1 MKVFLFNG
9 QRMNAYI
16 LSGKTVLVNPKFE
29 IKNYFSMDNS
39 EQQFLENL
47 LITPSPTGFESEGQ
61 KVWKEYVGSFADEV
75 EADAYGSACAKL
87 NTSFDVITVMLEA
100 HCDEIGMIVQHIT
113 DDGFVY
119 INKLGGSDSTIARAK
134 RVHIH
139 TREGVVSGVTGNT
152 AIHLQDKKN
161 GKGEQPAWKDIYVDI
176 GASSRDEALDMVQV
190 GDPITYADA
199 YDYLSDDILTG
210 RALDN
215 RIGGYMI
222 AQVLRRL
229 NDRRDE
235 LGVNVVALNS
245 VQEEVGGYGA
255 RMMSYRIEP
264 DLSLVTDVTH
274 ATDSPGIDH
283 KEHGLVKL
291 GKGPS
296 IQHGG
301 ANHPRIVEYLE
312 KISEQKGIDIQHE
325 ATSVRTGT
333 DTDSI
338 FYQKTGIPSALISL
352 PLRYMH
358 SPVET
363 VSLTDAEALIE
374 LMTESVLALE
384 PDQTFQ
390 VL

>member
-1 MKVFLFNG
+1 M
-9 QRMNAYI
+9 
-16 LSGKTVLVNPKFE
+16 
-29 IKNYFSMDNS
+29 YFMMDAS
-39 EQQFLENL
+39 EKQFLEDL
-47 LITPSPTGFESEGQ
+47 LITPSPTGFESRGQ
-61 KVWKEYVGSFADEV
+61 KVWKEYAGQFADDV
-75 EADAYGSACAKL
+75 KADAYGSAYARL

-113 DDGFVY
+113 DSGFVY

-139 TREGVVSGVTGNT
+139 TKNGIVSGVTGNT

-161 GKGEQPAWKDIYVDI
+161 GNGTQPSWKDIYVDI
-176 GASSRDEALDMVQV
+176 GVSSRDEALDLVQV
-190 GDPITYADA
+190 GDPITYADE
-199 YDYLSDDILTG
+199 YDYLSKEILSG

-215 RIGGYMI
+215 RIGGFMI
-222 AQVLRRL
+222 AQVLREL
-229 NDRRDE
+229 HNRRDE
-235 LGVNVVALNS
+235 LNVNVVALNS

-264 DLSLVTDVTH
+264 DLTLVTDVTH
-274 ATDSPGIDH
+274 ATDTPGIDH

-296 IQHGG
+296 LQHGG
-301 ANHPRIVEYLE
+301 ANHPRITEFLE
-312 KISEQKGIDIQHE
+312 EISEQKEIEIQHE

-333 DTDSI
+333 DADSI

-363 VSLTDAEALIE
+363 VSLTDVEALIE
-374 LMTESVLALE
+374 LMTASVLALE

-390 VL
+390 VF

>member
-1 MKVFLFNG
+1 MIDSPE
-9 QRMNAYI
+9 Y
-16 LSGKTVLVNPKFE
+16 
-29 IKNYFSMDNS
+29 D
-39 EQQFLENL
+39 FLEEL
-47 LITPSPTGFESEGQ
+47 LITPSPTGFESAGQ
-61 KVWKEYVGSFADEV
+61 KVWKEYVEQFADEV
-75 EADAYGSACAKL
+75 QADAYGSASAKI
-87 NTSFDVITVMLEA
+87 NTSFDVITVMIEA

-113 DDGFVY
+113 DDGFIY

-134 RVHIH
+134 RVFIH
-139 TREGVVSGVTGNT
+139 TRDGIVSGVTGNT
-152 AIHLQDKKN
+152 AIHLQEKKN
-161 GKGEQPAWKDIYVDI
+161 GGGSQPAWKDIYVDI
-176 GASSRDEALDMVQV
+176 GASSREEAMAMVQV
-190 GDPITYADA
+190 GDPITYAE
-199 YDYLSDDILTG
+199 DYEFLSEKILSG

-222 AQVLRRL
+222 AQVLRKL
-229 NDRRDE
+229 NERRDE
-235 LGVNVVALNS
+235 LKVNVLALNS

-255 RMMSYRIEP
+255 RMMSYRLEP
-264 DLSLVTDVTH
+264 DMALVTDVTH
-274 ATDSPGIDH
+274 ATDTPGIDS

-301 ANHPRIVEYLE
+301 ANHPQIVRFIEDVSRN
-312 KISEQKGIDIQHE
+312 KNIDIQHE

-363 VSLTDAEALIE
+363 ASIKDIEALVD
-374 LMTESVLALE
+374 LMTETILALQ
-384 PDQTFQ
+384 PDQTFH
-390 VL
+390 VLGG